1 MGDCLISFIVPV
13 YNAADYI
20 SECVESIL
28 RQTVPDFEVLIVDD
42 GSFDGS
48 ELICDEFAEKD
59 QRVRVIHT
67 ENCGVSHARNTGI
80 ELAKGRYLVFV
91 DADDMVSDRLAEKI
105 EKELRLE
112 KPVDM
117 VCWLKSDFIK
127 SEDFICE
134 RIKSDIN
141 KEVCNVQDMWERV
154 VADEK
159 IAGYVW
165 NKVFLKSILDKQQI
179 RFHEDIAVMED
190 LLFVCE
196 YLKNCHPDG
205 KVILLNDKLY
215 GYRQLETSVS
225 HIDFS
230 DKKLTS
236 LIARDL
242 IIEILTEV
250 GFSDYRIARYRN
262 QLLRA
267 LCVMNK
273 KLLGYKGENRAF
285 WLCTIDR
292 LWEKHRRQCRYDRT
306 WQFKEIVY
314 RLIFQVTSRIRKR
327 GK

>member
-117 VCWLKSDFIK
+117 V
-127 SEDFICE
+127 
-134 RIKSDIN
+134 
-141 KEVCNVQDMWERV
+141 
-154 VADEK
+154 
-159 IAGYVW
+159 
-165 NKVFLKSILDKQQI
+165 
-179 RFHEDIAVMED
+179 
-190 LLFVCE
+190 
-196 YLKNCHPDG
+196 
-205 KVILLNDKLY
+205 
-215 GYRQLETSVS
+215 
-225 HIDFS
+225 
-230 DKKLTS
+230 
-236 LIARDL
+236 
-242 IIEILTEV
+242 
-250 GFSDYRIARYRN
+250 
-262 QLLRA
+262 
-267 LCVMNK
+267 
-273 KLLGYKGENRAF
+273 
-285 WLCTIDR
+285 
-292 LWEKHRRQCRYDRT
+292 
-306 WQFKEIVY
+306 
-314 RLIFQVTSRIRKR
+314 
-327 GK
+327 